1 MQRKTIL
8 SRLAG
13 AASILL
19 AGSSAAPAADSS
31 VSLVPI
37 PPQFWQ
43 KQCDQ
48 TAAEHPCWVEQ
59 FAIAMPNK
67 VVVAHIRFDIQQGG
81 KTGIIVF
88 APLGVAL
95 IPGLQLILDGGKP
108 PLMAPLLISVPMVLV
123 PMVLLLPSPMLPPLI
138 VPLLISVSM
147 VPGLLPKLPG
157 LAMPNAPPL
166 IVPLLLSVPM
176 LPLLLMP
183 VKLPLMTPAPL
194 IVPPLLSV
202 PIVPPTL

>member
-13 AASILL
+13 AAGILL
-19 AGSSAAPAADSS
+19 AAGPAAPAADSS
-31 VSLVPI
+31 VSLVPL
-37 PPQFWQ
+37 PPPPPLLWQ

-67 VVVAHIRFDIQQGG
+67 VVVAHVRFDIQQGG

-108 PLMAPLLISVPMVLV
+108 IALPYERCSAEGCDASAVLDQEAV
-123 PMVLLLPSPMLPPLI
+123 EKFEQGKILTVRYAVADAKTTDIPIRLE
-138 VPLLISVSM
+138 
-147 VPGLLPKLPG
+147 GLTAALG
-157 LAMPNAPPL
+157 F
-166 IVPLLLSVPM
+166 LSH
-176 LPLLLMP
+176 
-183 VKLPLMTPAPL
+183 
-194 IVPPLLSV
+194 
-202 PIVPPTL
+202 

>member
-1 MQRKTIL
+1 MQGKPIL

-67 VVVAHIRFDIQQGG
+67 VVVAHIRFDLQQGG

-108 PLMAPLLISVPMVLV
+108 ITLPYERCSAEGCDASAVLDQDAV
-123 PMVLLLPSPMLPPLI
+123 DKFEAGKTLTVRYTIADAKTTDIPIRLE
-138 VPLLISVSM
+138 
-147 VPGLLPKLPG
+147 GLTAALG
-157 LAMPNAPPL
+157 T
-166 IVPLLLSVPM
+166 LSH
-176 LPLLLMP
+176 
-183 VKLPLMTPAPL
+183 
-194 IVPPLLSV
+194 
-202 PIVPPTL
+202 